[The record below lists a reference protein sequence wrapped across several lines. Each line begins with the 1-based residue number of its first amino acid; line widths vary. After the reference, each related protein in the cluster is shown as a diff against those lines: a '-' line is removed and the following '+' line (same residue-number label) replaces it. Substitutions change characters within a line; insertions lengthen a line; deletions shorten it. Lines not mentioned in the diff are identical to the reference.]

1 MPRVRSNDVSI
12 DYDDEGLGDP
22 ALLLLPGWCATRAA
36 FGRVRDLLSA
46 RRRILVV
53 DWRGHGASGAPAGD
67 FGEEDLM
74 HDALAVIADSGAQ
87 SVIPVSLGHAGWIGI
102 DLRRRLGSTVPG
114 IVVVDWVVS
123 EAPAALLTTLEDVR
137 SDADKDDAIAGLLQ
151 QWQAGVPDPALAAL
165 LADMGA
171 VSDAM
176 WDRAA
181 REIQSSY
188 ARFGSPLRAL
198 AGLDHPPPVLHL
210 VPAAEDAF
218 SFERQRAY
226 AAEHHWY
233 HAAELPARSH
243 FPLFEAPRQAA
254 EEIERFATRVGG
266 RQRYRP
272 AA

>member
-210 VPAAEDAF
+210 VPAAEDSF

-233 HAAELPARSH
+233 HAAELPVRSH
-243 FPLFEAPRQAA
+243 FPLFEAPRKAA

-266 RQRYRP
+266 RQRYRR